1 MTSAQLSADGY
12 AKLCRVF
19 AAENATLSV
28 GLLPAEPFRPPS
40 NAEILK
46 ALLGQGD
53 GVATFSS
60 GSHFTGFKISKK
72 ILRLE

>member
-1 MTSAQLSADGY
+1 MNAAIEGYNRLSQAFNAEAATVTLSA
-12 AKLCRVF
+12 
-19 AAENATLSV
+19 AA
-28 GLLPAEPFRPPS
+28 LPAETSRSMS
-40 NAEILK
+40 NREILK

-60 GSHFTGFKISKK
+60 GSPFTGFKISKK